1 MALSLD
7 LRQRATD
14 AYERGEGSLH
24 AIATRFAIG
33 HATLSRWIRRRR
45 QTGSPERAPN
55 AGGTRLRI
63 TAEHEAL
70 LKAWLAEAPST
81 SQRVLVRR
89 LADETGVVV
98 SQQTLSRAIARMGWT
113 HKKSRSAPRSS
124 AATT

>member
-7 LRQRATD
+7 LRRRATD

-24 AIATRFAIG
+24 AIAERFAIG

-45 QTGSPERAPN
+45 ETGSPKRAPN
-55 AGGTRLRI
+55 AGGTPPRI

-70 LKAWLAEAPST
+70 IKAWLAQAPST

-89 LADETGVVV
+89 LADETGIAVC
-98 SQQTLSRAIARMGWT
+98 QQTLSRAIKRMGWT

-124 AATT
+124 FATT